1 MAERWGAWR
10 CLGAAAVVMAAAGC
24 WGQPGFNARHQ
35 GSNPLESAL
44 TPDTVAGLAPAWTAR
59 VDAGPVRADPVLTG
73 GLDAVLVSDDGA
85 AYALDVAT
93 GARRWRTPVVPAG
106 GPAALVAGPVTV
118 DGGEALVP
126 WGGGAA
132 DSGAV
137 ARLAVGDG
145 HVVGQVSTAGPLSV
159 TARSPWRA
167 TSTSGFVETTLPFGA
182 VRIEGP
188 VPWFLVT
195 QFGNPSD
202 PRPSPTAATLTADRF
217 FVGLGTGFYGAN
229 VLDAWDL
236 DRNCP
241 VSGPEP
247 QPAICQPDLRTQ
259 LDGLPTTPVVDDA
272 EATVYVATA
281 AGTVYAVDAAS
292 GAVRW
297 TAPAG
302 APVHQQPALGAGG
315 LFVATDDGRLL
326 TFDPAGCGAAA
337 CAATRTIALPGP
349 PDTPPAVAGGVVY
362 AASDGTLAAYPAA
375 GPAPDAPL
383 WSAALGSPVTGG
395 PTVAVGTLYA
405 GTADGRVVAYR
416 AGPGG

>member
-1 MAERWGAWR
+1 M
-10 CLGAAAVVMAAAGC
+10 LAAAAAGC

-35 GSNPLESAL
+35 GSNPLESPL
-44 TPDTVAGLAPAWTAR
+44 TPDTVAALAPAWTAR
-59 VDAGPVRADPVLTG
+59 VDAGPVRAEPVLTG

-85 AYALDVAT
+85 AYALDPGT
-93 GARRWRTPVVPAG
+93 GARRWRTAVVPAG
-106 GPAALVAGPVTV
+106 GPAGLVAGPVTV
-118 DGGEALVP
+118 DGEQALVP

-137 ARLAVGDG
+137 VRLAVGDG
-145 HVVGQVSTAGPLSV
+145 HVVGQAPTVGPLEV

-167 TSTSGFVETTLPFGA
+167 TSASGVVETTLPFGS
-182 VRIEGP
+182 VTIEWP

-195 QFGNPSD
+195 DFGSFSAGP
-202 PRPSPTAATLTADRF
+202 PPTAATLTADRL
-217 FVGLGTGFYGAN
+217 FVGLGAGFYGTN

-236 DRNCP
+236 DRGCP
-241 VSGPEP
+241 VTGPDP

-259 LDGLPTTPVVDDA
+259 LDGRPTTPVVDDA

-281 AGTVYAVDAAS
+281 AGTVYAVDAAT

-297 TAPAG
+297 NAPAG
-302 APVHQQPALGAGG
+302 AAVHQRPALGTGG

-337 CAATRTIALPGP
+337 CTATRTVALAGP

-362 AASDGTLAAYPAA
+362 VAAGGGTLAAWPAA
-375 GPAPDAPL
+375 GPAPAAPR
-383 WSAALGSPVTGG
+383 WSAALGSPITGG

-416 AGPGG
+416 AGPGA